1 MPLSTKLQLYHELI
15 RFITNKLNL
24 THKEGLKYSAKLF
37 TKITDKYPNLSF
49 EERIDIAM
57 KEIQINPKN
66 NLFEI
71 EI

>member
-15 RFITNKLNL
+15 RFITIKLNL

-37 TKITDKYPNLSF
+37 KKITDKYPNLSF

-57 KEIQINPKN
+57 KEIQNIPKDD
-66 NLFEI
+66 FFII

>member
-1 MPLSTKLQLYHELI
+1 MPLSTKLQLYRELV
-15 RFITNKLNL
+15 RSITIKLNL
-24 THKEGLKYSAKLF
+24 TLKEGLKYSSKLF
-37 TKITDKYPNLSF
+37 NKITDKYPNLSF
-49 EERIDIAM
+49 EERMDIAM